1 VRERLITLK
10 VYNTLGNSTASLV
23 NEEKPAGEYEIT
35 FNVINNTTL
44 ASGIYF
50 YQLTA
55 ITGVESY
62 PDTKKCC

>member
-1 VRERLITLK
+1 M
-10 VYNTLGNSTASLV
+10 GNSIASLV

-44 ASGIYF
+44 ASGIYC